1 MMVFSKT
8 LIDNIKRL
16 MHGESVASSAIRK
29 DFADILLNEGL
40 ITVNA
45 HGSRRSYS
53 AINISSLKIFLQS
66 QYEELKNIDNDIILS
81 NMETISRA
89 EQAASTGNS
98 KIYSVRSCPG
108 FPINSY
114 ERISCKL
121 KDNEFVVNPQEGS
134 FLFVT
139 DWKNFAIPQD
149 VIVVGIEN
157 MENFRMIRRQKKL
170 FDEAIGD
177 SKILFVS
184 RYPQSSDLRSWLQQI
199 NNRYVHFGDFDLAG
213 INIFLTEFHKYIGN
227 RSSFLIPSDIKRRL
241 ENGSTK
247 RYDNQWKKFN
257 SLKTEITELQILIDL
272 INTSHKCYDQEGYI
286 EINL

>member
-1 MMVFSKT
+1 MVFSKT

-89 EQAASTGNS
+89 EQAVSTGNS

-157 MENFRMIRRQKKL
+157 MENFRMIQRQKKL

-272 INTSHKCYDQEGYI
+272 INTFHKCYDQEGYI

>member
-16 MHGESVASSAIRK
+16 MQGESVASSAIRK
-29 DFADILLNEGL
+29 DFANILLNEGL
-40 ITVNA
+40 ITVKA

-89 EQAASTGNS
+89 EQAVSTGNS

-108 FPINSY
+108 FPVNSY

-121 KDNEFVVNPQEGS
+121 KDNEFIVSPQEGS

-213 INIFLTEFHKYIGN
+213 INIFLTEFHKYIGD
-227 RSSFLIPSDIKRRL
+227 RSSFLIPSDIEKRL

-257 SLKTEITELQILIDL
+257 SLKTEIAELQILIDL
-272 INTSHKCYDQEGYI
+272 INTFHKCYDQEGYI
-286 EINL
+286 DVDL

>member
-1 MMVFSKT
+1 
-8 LIDNIKRL
+8 

-89 EQAASTGNS
+89 EQAVSTGNS

-157 MENFRMIRRQKKL
+157 MENFRMIQRQKKL

-272 INTSHKCYDQEGYI
+272 INTFHKCYDQEGYI

>member
-16 MHGESVASSAIRK
+16 MNGESVASSAIRK

-89 EQAASTGNS
+89 EQAVSTGNS